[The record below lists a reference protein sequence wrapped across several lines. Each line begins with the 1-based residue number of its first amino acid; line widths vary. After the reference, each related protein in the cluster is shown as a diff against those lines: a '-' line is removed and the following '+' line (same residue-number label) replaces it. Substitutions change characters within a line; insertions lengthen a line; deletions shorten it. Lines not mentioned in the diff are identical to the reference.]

1 MTISIDKAI
10 RDLQA
15 RVDGEFTLPFEGI
28 DDCADMKLGIE
39 ALKLYKRAREQYPI
53 IRPYWLPGETKD

>member
-1 MTISIDKAI
+1 MKLEKAI

-15 RVDGEFTLPFEGI
+15 RIDGEFFIKGK

-39 ALKLYKRAREQYPI
+39 AMKCLQMVRRNYHSSASRL
-53 IRPYWLPGETKD
+53 LPGETEE